1 MYSAIFLLLKFS
13 INSWAAA
20 IYNNTDNNE
29 QNKNVIKDHVLPSTK
44 HEFRTSNK
52 LALNIP

>member
-1 MYSAIFLLLKFS
+1 MHSVILLLFKFS
-13 INSWAAA
+13 INSRAVA

-29 QNKNVIKDHVLPSTK
+29 QNRNVTKDHVLPSIQ
-44 HEFRTSNK
+44 HEFRTSDK